1 MKVIL
6 CWNPN
11 WSDMHLINKLM
22 CADSFIFLILHQHSI
37 SITWTSSHKECYN
50 TFLSDIICQAWL
62 LHFSFEYS
70 FSMLLKFD
78 FKYTL
83 VSLLYYIPHLHGT
96 LQIHIFVKLIALE
109 VPTLMRRLQR
119 MVEWVETFAIFLMFR
134 NPKHPILRKGR
145 KE

>member
-50 TFLSDIICQAWL
+50 PFLSDIICQAWL

-78 FKYTL
+78 FKYTA
-83 VSLLYYIPHLHGT
+83 SLSLILYSTSTWNITNSYLCQTHRSWGT
-96 LQIHIFVKLIALE
+96 NSNEKVTKNGWMSGNLCNLLDV
-109 VPTLMRRLQR
+109 
-119 MVEWVETFAIFLMFR
+119 
-134 NPKHPILRKGR
+134 
-145 KE
+145 